1 MFGLASYNLWYLN
14 KNADNMNHISR
25 RTSRFYDIY
34 DYDQF
39 IFRVDFY
46 YNGQWNSEKQ
56 NQGIGNDNQA
66 DTQNGSETDSDHD
79 DGPKRHKILRLF
91 TTTDTDTGPARKT
104 EFTYYSI
111 FISED

>member
-1 MFGLASYNLWYLN
+1 MFGLAYNLWYLN

-46 YNGQWNSEKQ
+46 YNGQSNSKKQ
-56 NQGIGNDNQA
+56 NQGNDSDNLA
-66 DTQNGSETDSDHD
+66 DTQNGSETDNNHD
-79 DGPKRHKILRLF
+79 DGPKRHNILRLF
-91 TTTDTDTGPARKT
+91 STTDIGTGATRKT

-111 FISED
+111 FITEG

>member
-1 MFGLASYNLWYLN
+1 
-14 KNADNMNHISR
+14 MNHISR

-34 DYDQF
+34 DYEQF

-46 YNGQWNSEKQ
+46 YNGQWNSKKQ
-56 NQGIGNDNQA
+56 NQDNGNDNLA
-66 DTQNGSETDSDHD
+66 DTQNGNKTDHD

-91 TTTDTDTGPARKT
+91 STTDIGTGVTRKT

-111 FISED
+111 FISEG